1 MNHLEQLVGEWYEY
15 SGYFVRRNVLV
26 GRLLQGGYECELDV
40 VAFHP
45 GSGHLV
51 HIEASLD
58 GDSWKKREERFL
70 KKFNAG
76 RQHIP
81 ELFSGIK
88 LPEQIEQI
96 ALFVFASN
104 KNVQKIGGG
113 HVAIAS
119 EFYCEIVQGL
129 RGKRVAEEAVPEQ
142 FPLLRTI
149 QYCIEYES
157 KLFGEVHPK
166 LGDSPGGFLF
176 TQPGNLRT

>member
-26 GRLLQGGYECELDV
+26 GKLLQGGYECELDV

-58 GDSWKKREERFL
+58 GDSWKKREERFF

-76 RQHIP
+76 RQYIP
-81 ELFSGIK
+81 ELFLGIK

-104 KNVQKIGGG
+104 KTVQKIGGG
-113 HVAIAS
+113 RVAIAS
-119 EFYCEIVQGL
+119 EFYREIVQGL
-129 RGKRVAEEAVPEQ
+129 RGKRVAKEAVPEQ

-149 QYCIEYES
+149 QYCLEYENS
-157 KLFGEVHPK
+157 LFGESHTSNNSSS
-166 LGDSPGGFLF
+166 GEFQF
-176 TQPGNLRT
+176 IRPGN